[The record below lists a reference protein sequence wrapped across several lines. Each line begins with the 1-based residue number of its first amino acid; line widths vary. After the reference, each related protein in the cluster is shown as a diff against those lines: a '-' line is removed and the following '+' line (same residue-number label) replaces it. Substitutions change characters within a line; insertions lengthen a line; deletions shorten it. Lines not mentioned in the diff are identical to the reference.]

1 MKIKGAEM
9 VIRILMEE
17 GVDTVFGYPGG
28 AVLNIYDELYKHSE
42 QIHHYTTCHEQGA
55 SHAADA
61 YARVTGKVGVVIA
74 TSGPGATNL
83 VTGIANAYL
92 DSSPLVAITGN
103 VACEAIGKD
112 SFQEVDITGV
122 TMPITK
128 HNFIVKDV
136 SRLADILRD
145 AFAIARRGRPGPVLV
160 DIPKDIQQAD
170 CYYEPKK
177 AAPVTRSNNNGK
189 EAFAEAVK
197 LISQCER
204 PYIYTGGGTVG
215 SNASQELL
223 ALAEKIDSPI
233 GSSMMGLSA
242 VSHDNPRF
250 LGMTGMHGKY
260 AASQVM
266 GRADLLIAIGTRFSD
281 RATGNKLAFIEGKK
295 VIHIDIDPSE
305 IGKNIP
311 AFVSLIGDVK
321 AVLKKLVAELPA
333 GNRKAWHQEV
343 ESFKNCPDNR
353 LEMPKDSLNPETV
366 IQAVN
371 RRAPKDTVVCT
382 DVGQHQ
388 MWTAQYYHFAKPRS
402 FITSGGLGTMGFGM
416 GAAMGACIGN
426 SKKKTVLFTS
436 DGSFHMNMN
445 EMATAV
451 SNQLPLVI
459 VLLNNNTLGMVRQ
472 WQTLFFDKRYSHTSL
487 ERRTDYVKLA
497 EAFGAKGLRVT
508 KLEQLDKAVKDAF
521 AAKGP
526 VLIEAV
532 IDQDAK
538 VLPMIPPGGTIK
550 DIIVKA

>member
-9 VIRILMEE
+9 VIRILIEE

-28 AVLNIYDELYKHSE
+28 TVLNIYDELYKASDR
-42 QIHHYTTCHEQGA
+42 IHHYTTCHEQGA

-61 YARVTGKVGVVIA
+61 YARVTGKVGVAIA

-92 DSSPLVAITGN
+92 DSSPVVAITGN
-103 VACEAIGKD
+103 VPCAAIGKD

-128 HNFIVKDV
+128 HNYIVKDA
-136 SRLADILRD
+136 SRLADVLRE
-145 AFAIARRGRPGPVLV
+145 AFAIARSGRPGPVLV
-160 DIPKDIQQAD
+160 DIPKDIQQAE
-170 CYYEPKK
+170 CEYESRPL
-177 AAPVTRSNNNGK
+177 AAVSHAYSNGK
-189 EAFAEAVK
+189 EAFAQAVK
-197 LISQCER
+197 LIRECQR
-204 PYIYTGGGTVG
+204 PYIYTGGGTIG
-215 SNASQELL
+215 SNATKELL
-223 ALAEKIDSPI
+223 DLAEKIDSPI

-242 VSHDNPRF
+242 VSHDHPRF
-250 LGMTGMHGKY
+250 LGMTGMHGKF

-266 GRADLLIAIGTRFSD
+266 SKADLLIAIGTRFSD
-281 RATGNKLAFIEGKK
+281 RATGNKVEFIKGKK

-311 AFVSLIGDVK
+311 AFVSLLGDVK
-321 AVLKKLVAELPA
+321 SVLKKLIAELPSTD
-333 GNRKAWHQEV
+333 RKAWHQEM
-343 ESFKNCPDNR
+343 ETIRDSPDNH
-353 LEMPKDSLNPETV
+353 LEMPGDTLNPETV
-366 IQAVN
+366 IHAVH
-371 RRAPKDTVVCT
+371 RHAPKETVVCT

-388 MWTAQYYHFAKPRS
+388 MWTAQYYHFSQPRS

-416 GAAMGACIGN
+416 GAAIGSCIGN
-426 SKKKTVLFTS
+426 GKKKTVLFTS

-459 VLLNNNTLGMVRQ
+459 VLLNNNALGMVRQ
-472 WQTLFFDKRYSHTSL
+472 WQTLFFDKRYSQTSL
-487 ERRTDYVKLA
+487 ARKTDYIKLA
-497 EAFGAKGLRVT
+497 EAFGAKGMRVK
-508 KLEQLDKAVKDAF
+508 KLEELDAAVKAAF

-532 IDQDAK
+532 IDEDDK

-550 DIIVKA
+550 DIILKA